1 VISFCSVVSSSS
13 KSFLPTTSAVT
24 NIFFGNCGKIQHHQT
39 TLESKMSALGKE
51 IGTFFGKVTNQIAN
65 KDKSTSVTI
74 ETENA
79 GPFGAIVS
87 TGTFHPP
94 SNPDAQTGLYNDIGF
109 ALNASESPIPFEAQG
124 VWRETA
130 PGGHWEAKVCAV
142 NAAGMRVFAVLNFK
156 FSDRS
161 VTATLYELDS

>member
-1 VISFCSVVSSSS
+1 
-13 KSFLPTTSAVT
+13 
-24 NIFFGNCGKIQHHQT
+24 
-39 TLESKMSALGKE
+39 MSAIGNE
-51 IGTFFGKVTNQIAN
+51 IGTFSGKVTNQSIN

-74 ETENA
+74 EADNA

-94 SNPDAQTGLYNDIGF
+94 SNPDALTGLYNDIGF
-109 ALNASESPIPFEAQG
+109 TLNASESPIPFEGQG

-142 NAAGMRVFAVLNFK
+142 NATGMRVMAVLNFK

-161 VTATLYELDS
+161 VTATIYELDS